1 MTDDLGCAVTFQ
13 ATAAGSKKSI
23 CASCQSAVRE
33 ALPHR
38 TPNQQAAHKR
48 TAPSTPRC
56 AKSPRVHEGP
66 ARHDTESGRGWN
78 VTRTA
83 TRRRPGNAA
92 PLRYYLLYI
101 HNTDFGSVVSL
112 SYDTCRHTAAATD
125 CGRDARVQP
134 ALPDHHHL
142 GFSHA
147 CVASSRTSLPSHR
160 LLSHT
165 RDTQEV
171 NTRRHGPP
179 PTAGTT
185 RSSRPRRRDLRPLCH
200 TEAPAPLPPAV
211 ASGTET
217 LNSNSGG
224 PR

>member
-56 AKSPRVHEGP
+56 AKCPRVHEGP
-66 ARHDTESGRGWN
+66 ARHDTDSGRGWN

-83 TRRRPGNAA
+83 THRRPGNAA

-147 CVASSRTSLPSHR
+147 CVASLRTSPPSAQASQRHSRPIGGHR
-160 LLSHT
+160 
-165 RDTQEV
+165 
-171 NTRRHGPP
+171 RRHGLPP
-179 PTAGTT
+179 ALGRP
-185 RSSRPRRRDLRPLCH
+185 RSSHSRWRDLRPLRH
-200 TEAPAPLPPAV
+200 SEAPTPLPPGV
-211 ASGTET
+211 ASGAKT
-217 LNSNSGG
+217 
-224 PR
+224 